1 MAKSQNGWSA
11 NDRSVIAS
19 YSLPGGK
26 VSLRKGDVSVILLHA
41 ANRWHNEVGKLEWPG
56 IWGYAE
62 RPIRGSTTTL
72 SNHASGTAIDCNAPK
87 HPLGVPISKCFTAAQ
102 IKKIREIVKY
112 YEGVIRWGGEYSR
125 PDGMHLEIN
134 KGASEVKRI
143 ADKIRNDMFN
153 ATVKGTVGTNASTKN
168 STDKRVPD
176 TLPVIRQGDKSPW
189 VGLMQKAL
197 NFNSKDIDENFG
209 PGTKTAL
216 VAHQTASKIG
226 PDGVCGQLSWAS
238 LISRWGDLQI
248 GSKNPGVEIV
258 QNFVG
263 FRGKECDGDFGPATK
278 ARVQAVQRWAGLS
291 DDGVVGNDTR
301 KAFAGLVKPLTTSA

>member
-87 HPLGVPISKCFTAAQ
+87 HPLGVSINKCFTPNQ
-102 IKKIREIVKY
+102 IKALRSLVKY

-143 ADKIRNDMFN
+143 ADKIRSDMF
-153 ATVKGTVGTNASTKN
+153 ASTVKNNVATNASTKKG
-168 STDKRVPD
+168 TDKRVPD
-176 TLPVIRQGDKSPW
+176 ILPVVRPGDKNGW
-189 VGLMQKAL
+189 VGLMQKSLGFSA
-197 NFNSKDIDENFG
+197 KDIDEDFG
-209 PGTKTAL
+209 SGTRSAL
-216 VAHQTASKIG
+216 VAHQTASKIDH
-226 PDGVCGQLSWAS
+226 DGICGQLSWAS
-238 LISRWGDLQI
+238 LISRWGDLKL

-278 ARVQAVQRWAGLS
+278 ARVEAVQRWAGLG

-301 KAFAGLVKPLTTSA
+301 RAFAGLIKPLTTSA